1 MTDTALSKNATDDTS
16 ADAIDFEAAAAKVDD
31 EPLTSNQ
38 RDLTGH
44 RHWLIA
50 SLCVAY
56 SVFHLLVMNVYPLE
70 TWAYRLSHLG
80 GGLVLGYLLYS
91 AATFHGGSQNARW
104 SPVSLLVLGLA
115 GAGIIYGCI
124 GVAAIWI
131 NGTWLGETLPPR
143 WAMDSFGLPLVIGT
157 ALAIAH
163 GWLFPNPNRR
173 QFALADILL
182 ACAAIAAIAYLIFFA
197 RQLQLRAGMPMA
209 LPGDMWAA
217 VTGVLLIIELTRRL
231 AGLAL
236 VIIAGVFVAYA
247 FLGPWL
253 PGIFQHRGYDAKRFF
268 SYIFTDNGILAA
280 PIAISSTYIILFVIF
295 AAFLQATRV
304 GEYFVNLAFAAAGH
318 RRGGPA
324 KVAIFAS
331 GLMGMINGTSAGNV
345 VATGSLTIPM
355 MKKVGYKPQ
364 TSAAVEAAA
373 STGGQIMPPI
383 MGAGAFIMAEITGI
397 AYMEIVYAAIIP
409 ALIYF
414 LSVYFMVDLAAK
426 KADMRGLPR
435 DMLPKLDALLKQVY
449 LFSPIVVLIAAL
461 FMGYSVIRCGTL
473 AMVTAAVV
481 SWLTPHAMG
490 PARLF
495 KALEMGARMALQL
508 VAVCATAGIIV
519 GVIALTGIGSRF
531 STVLL
536 SLADQSQFLALF
548 FAMVVSII
556 LGMGMPTTAAYAV
569 AASVIAPGV
578 INLGVEPLVAH
589 LFIFYFAV
597 MSAIT
602 PPVALAAYAGSAL
615 AGSDP
620 IRTSVESFRIGLSAF
635 VVPYMFFFSPAML
648 LDGTGLEIAH
658 VAITAAIGVYLLS
671 CAVQGWFVGH
681 AGPLAR
687 AALLCAGLTMIAGG
701 WTTDAIG
708 LGIAVAVF
716 LFQRSLGNSAPPA
729 QEGGRTRIDRPAPNG
744 LAPQAVIWLAG
755 RAGDGMRV
763 RRGVGAS
770 HELGRIQPL
779 GKTHRRLG
787 G

>member
-1 MTDTALSKNATDDTS
+1 MTASQNTRPDSDIRADAAPSIEEQTARALVDEEALSG
-16 ADAIDFEAAAAKVDD
+16 
-31 EPLTSNQ
+31 NQ
-38 RDLTGH
+38 REFAGI
-44 RHWLIA
+44 RNIVVAW
-50 SLCVAY
+50 LCVAY
-56 SVFHLLVMNVYPLE
+56 TIFHLLVMNVYPLE
-70 TWAYRLSHLG
+70 TWAYRLTHVG
-80 GGLVLGYLLYS
+80 GGLFLGFLLFG
-91 AATFHGGSQNARW
+91 AATMDTKGRSTR
-104 SPVSLLVLGLA
+104 SPLAMGLLAIAAAAVLY
-115 GAGIIYGCI
+115 GAV

-131 NGTWLGETLPPR
+131 NGTVLGQALPPK
-143 WAMDSFGLPLVIGT
+143 WALASFGLPLAAGT

-163 GWLFPNPNRR
+163 GWAFPHTDRVR
-173 QFALADILL
+173 FAPADLVLAVS
-182 ACAAIAAIAYLIFFA
+182 AIAFTAYLIFFA

-217 VTGVLLIIELTRRL
+217 ISGVLLIIELTRRL

-236 VIIAGVFVAYA
+236 VVIAGIFVAYA

-253 PGIFQHRGYDAKRFF
+253 PGIFEHRGYDAKRFF
-268 SYIFTDNGILAA
+268 SYIFTDNGILGA
-280 PIAISSTYIILFVIF
+280 PVAISSTYIVLFVVF

-355 MKKVGYKPQ
+355 MKRVGYKPQ
-364 TSAAVEAAA
+364 TAASVEAAA

-397 AYMEIVYAAIIP
+397 SYMEIVWAAIIP
-409 ALIYF
+409 AVLYF
-414 LSVYFMVDLAAK
+414 ISIYFMVDLAAQ
-426 KADMRGLPR
+426 KANMKGLPR
-435 DMLPKLDALLKQVY
+435 DQLPKLGALIRQIY
-449 LFSPIVVLIAAL
+449 LFTPIIVLIYAL
-461 FMGYSVIRCGTL
+461 FAGYSVIRCGTL
-473 AMVTAAVV
+473 AMMTAAVV
-481 SWLTPHAMG
+481 SWLTPHRMG
-490 PARLF
+490 PRRLF
-495 KALEMGARMALQL
+495 RALDIGARMVLQL

-536 SLADQSQFLALF
+536 ALADQSQFLALF
-548 FAMVVSII
+548 FAMVVSVV

-578 INLGVEPLVAH
+578 VNLGVEPLVAH

-620 IRTSVESFRIGLSAF
+620 VRTSVESFRIGLAAF

-648 LDGTGLEIAH
+648 LDGSWFEIAH
-658 VAITAAIGVYLLS
+658 VAVTAVAGVYLLS
-671 CAVQGWFVGH
+671 CAVQGWFLGH
-681 AGPLAR
+681 ASAVVRIGLA
-687 AALLCAGLTMIAGG
+687 AAGLTMIAGG
-701 WTTDAIG
+701 WMTDAIG
-708 LGIAVAVF
+708 LCLTVAMIALQKKPA
-716 LFQRSLGNSAPPA
+716 LFQTG
-729 QEGGRTRIDRPAPNG
+729 
-744 LAPQAVIWLAG
+744 
-755 RAGDGMRV
+755 
-763 RRGVGAS
+763 
-770 HELGRIQPL
+770 
-779 GKTHRRLG
+779 
-787 G
+787 